1 MSAIETKSAIHKL
14 VEEVNDE
21 QLLRMVY
28 AILEQKSVPETDF
41 WDQLTQSQKAAIK
54 QGIADADNGRTKPY
68 RQVLSK
74 YQ

>member
-21 QLLRMVY
+21 QLLRMVH

-41 WDQLTQSQKAAIK
+41 WDQLTQYQKAAIK
-54 QGIADADNGRTKPY
+54 QGIADADNSRTKPY